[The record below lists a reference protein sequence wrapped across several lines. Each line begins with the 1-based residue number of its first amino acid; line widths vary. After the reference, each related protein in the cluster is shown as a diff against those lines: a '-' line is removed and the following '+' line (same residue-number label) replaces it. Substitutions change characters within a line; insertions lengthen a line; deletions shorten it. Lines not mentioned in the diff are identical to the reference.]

1 MKKNK
6 CIEIPGGV
14 VVGASDT
21 ADDFTAEAARGAIT
35 HNDTPTRLSPG
46 PDRTIQQMDRRHFF
60 ASSLTAAVGLG
71 ALGLRPANAETS
83 RSATDNEAIQGPV
96 TLYFEFR
103 VAAPEHDA
111 AMAALK
117 DQAAAWR
124 KAPGFLSL
132 ALKQMTGDS
141 TMVKNYPEAYKG
153 VLAMAYLDGLKNHT
167 QPWFHSLFIRFASL
181 AQLRA
186 AKVEE
191 QFDASIL
198 PFLHAVQKRET
209 GFAKSPQPMGV
220 YRGVYK
226 TVAAGNRKG
235 ICTSEADILAF
246 LRDPVEDPAADTTT
260 VENHVMIGDAGH
272 LGWEKIVVPLLTVAQ
287 QTFQPADDPNGVG
300 EPGAKDNRSYRKA
313 LSTEILRNA
322 RADGDLRAYIMHGVW
337 ESYWDHENS
346 HLDPRFVAAAGPVGA
361 AVQVGPVEPFYL
373 TNLLIKP

>member
-1 MKKNK
+1 
-6 CIEIPGGV
+6 
-14 VVGASDT
+14 
-21 ADDFTAEAARGAIT
+21 
-35 HNDTPTRLSPG
+35 
-46 PDRTIQQMDRRHFF
+46 MDRRHFF
-60 ASSLTAAVGLG
+60 ASSLAAAVGLG
-71 ALGLRPANAETS
+71 AFSLQPAKAETAGA
-83 RSATDNEAIQGPV
+83 ATDIEPVQGPV

-153 VLAMAYLDGLKNHT
+153 VLATAYLDGVKDHT
-167 QPWFHSLFIRFASL
+167 QPWFHSLFARFASL

-186 AKVEE
+186 AMVEE
-191 QFDASIL
+191 QFDANIL
-198 PFLHAVQKRET
+198 PFLHAVQKTET

-220 YRGVYK
+220 YRGVYQ

-235 ICTSEADILAF
+235 IYTSEADIMAF
-246 LRDPVEDPAADTTT
+246 LSDPVEDPATETTT
-260 VENHVMIGDAGH
+260 VENHVMVGDAGH
-272 LGWEKIVVPLLTVAQ
+272 LGWEKLVVPLLTVAQ
-287 QTFQPADDPNGVG
+287 QTFQPTDAANGIG
-300 EPGAKDNRSYRKA
+300 EPGTKDNRSYRKA

-322 RADGDLRAYIMHGVW
+322 APDGDLRAYIMHGVW

-346 HLDPRFVAAAGPVGA
+346 HLDPRFLAASGPVGA
-361 AVQVGPVEPFYL
+361 GVEVGPVEPFYL
-373 TNLLIKP
+373 TNLLIKA